1 MQFLLILN
9 GKAKRSAGKRN
20 KMARQIRNDLGSK
33 GCSVAWGLCNR
44 GLIVALCEMGLGLF
58 QRQKIQDLGEKLLTF
73 YS

>member
-9 GKAKRSAGKRN
+9 RKTKGSAGKRN

-33 GCSVAWGLCNR
+33 GWSMAWAFAIEGER
-44 GLIVALCEMGLGLF
+44 EMGLGLF
-58 QRQKIQDLGEKLLTF
+58 QRQKIRDLGAKLLTF